1 MNLHKQMGLFSELLC
16 LRDIILP
23 RYGVEQAINNGTLS
37 LNNCLTDE
45 I

>member
-23 RYGVEQAINNGTLS
+23 RYGVEQAIISWVGPDFDKMVLYR
-37 LNNCLTDE
+37 
-45 I
+45 